1 MKKKK
6 IHYTENYLL
15 SPHHPVSVIVIGA
28 GGTGSQVIT
37 SLARMDRA
45 LQALGHPGLYVTV
58 YDPDAVSE
66 SNIGRQLFSEP
77 EIGLNKAVALV
88 TRINRFFGT
97 AWAAEPRR
105 YPVPET
111 GKRKNRMANIIITC
125 TDNVRSRL
133 MLWRF
138 LKPFRDSVHINE
150 STPIYWMDFGNAR
163 TTGQVL
169 VGTVRNKIYQ
179 PVSEQYQ
186 PTPHLNVI
194 TEEVSYSTIDEK
206 DSGPRKAGPFY

>member
-97 AWAAEPRR
+97 AW
-105 YPVPET
+105 T
-111 GKRKNRMANIIITC
+111 
-125 TDNVRSRL
+125 
-133 MLWRF
+133 
-138 LKPFRDSVHINE
+138 
-150 STPIYWMDFGNAR
+150 
-163 TTGQVL
+163 
-169 VGTVRNKIYQ
+169 
-179 PVSEQYQ
+179 VSETFQGQCPYQ
-186 PTPHLNVI
+186 
-194 TEEVSYSTIDEK
+194 
-206 DSGPRKAGPFY
+206 

>member
-88 TRINRFFGT
+88 TRINRFSARHGQRNPAVIRCLKQGRERT
-97 AWAAEPRR
+97 VRR
-105 YPVPET
+105 ISSSPVPIMYVP
-111 GKRKNRMANIIITC
+111 GL
-125 TDNVRSRL
+125 RSGG
-133 MLWRF
+133 F
-138 LKPFRDSVHINE
+138 
-150 STPIYWMDFGNAR
+150 
-163 TTGQVL
+163 
-169 VGTVRNKIYQ
+169 
-179 PVSEQYQ
+179 
-186 PTPHLNVI
+186 
-194 TEEVSYSTIDEK
+194 
-206 DSGPRKAGPFY
+206 

>member
-66 SNIGRQLFSEP
+66 SNIGRQLFPS
-77 EIGLNKAVALV
+77 
-88 TRINRFFGT
+88 
-97 AWAAEPRR
+97 
-105 YPVPET
+105 
-111 GKRKNRMANIIITC
+111 RK
-125 TDNVRSRL
+125 
-133 MLWRF
+133 
-138 LKPFRDSVHINE
+138 SV
-150 STPIYWMDFGNAR
+150 
-163 TTGQVL
+163 
-169 VGTVRNKIYQ
+169 
-179 PVSEQYQ
+179 
-186 PTPHLNVI
+186 
-194 TEEVSYSTIDEK
+194 
-206 DSGPRKAGPFY
+206 